1 MTIEIHTPELER
13 RVKQGIQSG
22 QFHDVD
28 DLLTKALNAL
38 EKENPAIKKPRQTRK
53 EAVAHII
60 EARKGRRLPEG
71 LTIRELIDKGRGSW

>member
-1 MTIEIHTPELER
+1 MTIEIHTPELEQ
-13 RVKQGIQSG
+13 RVKRGIQSG

-38 EKENPAIKKPRQTRK
+38 EWENAAIEKPPQTRE

-60 EARKGRRLPEG
+60 EARKGRRLPDG
-71 LTIRELIDKGRGSW
+71 LTIRELIDKGRD